1 MSKLLGLVKVTWLN
15 VYFLKAPWYPLKD
28 KMARR
33 SNQSILRE
41 MNPEYSLE
49 GLMLRL
55 KLQYLVIPTADS
67 LVKSLIL
74 RKIEGRKRGC
84 QRMRWQGVI
93 TDAIDMNFSRLRQIV
108 RDKQA
113 PVVAVHG
120 VKNSWT
126 LWGNRAITI
135 SFKGMIFAP
144 LNSMSG
150 AHMEGEDL
158 HCEVGTKWECSL
170 TLEQSQASFWA
181 WILTLKEQL
190 RIENA

>member
-1 MSKLLGLVKVTWLN
+1 MKVTWLN
-15 VYFLKAPWYPLKD
+15 VYFLKVHWHPLKD

-33 SNQSILRE
+33 SNQSMLRKI
-41 MNPEYSLE
+41 NPEYLLE

-55 KLQYLVIPTADS
+55 RLQYLVIPTADL

-93 TDAIDMNFSRLRQIV
+93 TDAMDMNFGRLWQIV
-108 RDKQA
+108 RDKQIPIA
-113 PVVAVHG
+113 VVHG

-126 LWGNRAITI
+126 LWGNGAITI

-144 LNSMSG
+144 LNSMSR
-150 AHMEGEDL
+150 AHINYDWL
-158 HCEVGTKWECSL
+158 
-170 TLEQSQASFWA
+170 
-181 WILTLKEQL
+181 
-190 RIENA
+190 